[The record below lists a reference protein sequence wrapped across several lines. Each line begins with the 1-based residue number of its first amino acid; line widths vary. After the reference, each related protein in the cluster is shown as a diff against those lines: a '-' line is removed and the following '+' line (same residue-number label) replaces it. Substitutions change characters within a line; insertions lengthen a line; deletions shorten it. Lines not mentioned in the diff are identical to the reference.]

1 MGPTGTGKSAYVQDK
16 MMNGLSKDKFLP
28 TFVNFSAQTSANMTQ
43 VMTATCSGLA
53 PNRFCVGKEKIRPLK
68 AEIDVTEE
76 FKICRNINQ
85 TLSYVFLAF
94 VISQGYWW
102 VMADNFLGMGIGM
115 GGGDNC
121 YTVLTFK
128 SVESA
133 MGGRVGGQGK
143 SCHQQILRIFVLKG
157 IGLLQNNG

>member
-16 MMNGLSKDKFLP
+16 MMHGLSKDKFLP

-68 AEIDVTEE
+68 AEIYVTEE
-76 FKICRNINQ
+76 FKICRHINQ
-85 TLSYVFLAF
+85 TLSYVPLAF

-102 VMADNFLGMGIGM
+102 VMAENFLGMGIGVW
-115 GGGDNC
+115 GGGNC

-133 MGGRVGGQGK
+133 MGGGGGSGK
-143 SCHQQILRIFVLKG
+143 ILSSANSKNFCTQRNWAFAK
-157 IGLLQNNG
+157 

>member
-115 GGGDNC
+115 GGG
-121 YTVLTFK
+121 
-128 SVESA
+128 
-133 MGGRVGGQGK
+133 
-143 SCHQQILRIFVLKG
+143 
-157 IGLLQNNG
+157 